1 MKSAATR
8 GGQAKQLRIS
18 TALDVWV
25 ENESQRSKNEKPP
38 PSKSLI
44 NSSKRL
50 SQPEICK
57 QQQDLQLSM
66 NLTRVFGFYTPSP
79 LPNVKKPRLLSKSLK
94 MLPRKKRQTVSRL

>member
-1 MKSAATR
+1 MKSAATL

-18 TALDVWV
+18 TVLDVWV

-50 SQPEICK
+50 SPPEICK